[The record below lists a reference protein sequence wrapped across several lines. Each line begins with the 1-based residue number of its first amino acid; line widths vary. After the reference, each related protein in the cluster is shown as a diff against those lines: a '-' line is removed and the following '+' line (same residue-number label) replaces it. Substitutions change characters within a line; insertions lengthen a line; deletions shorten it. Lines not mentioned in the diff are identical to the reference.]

1 MAELNGVPANLNQ
14 VQVLALTNYGHFTSM
29 RIDNQ
34 RVRGLSLH
42 LERLVR
48 DCRQVFDADL
58 DADRIRLLIRHALA
72 DVGRPV
78 VVRVTVFDPALE
90 LGHFG
95 ADAQPQIL
103 ITSRPA
109 AHLPLPALR
118 LQSASYRRDMP
129 HVKHVGLFG
138 SLQRKRIAQ
147 RNNFDDALFVNADAT
162 ITEAATSN
170 VGFVDG
176 DRIVWPQADCL
187 AGVTMRLICQAR
199 DEHATTVPITLEQ
212 LADVDAVF
220 ATNAAA
226 GIRPVTAID
235 AFHWLEEHPI
245 LNHLREEYA
254 SLPAELL

>member
-1 MAELNGVPANLNQ
+1 VAELNGVPAEPDQ
-14 VQVLALTNYGHFTSM
+14 IEALALINYGHFTSM
-29 RIDNQ
+29 RVDNH

-42 LERLVR
+42 LERLMR
-48 DCRQVFDADL
+48 DCHQVFDADL
-58 DADRIRLLIRHALA
+58 DVDRIRHLIRHALA
-72 DVGRPV
+72 DISRPV

-90 LGHFG
+90 LGRLG
-95 ADAQPQIL
+95 ADAQPQVL
-103 ITSRPA
+103 ITTRPA
-109 AHLPLPALR
+109 EHLPLPALR
-118 LQSASYRRDMP
+118 LQSAIYRRDMP

-187 AGVTMRLICQAR
+187 PGVTMRLICQAR
-199 DEHATTVPITLEQ
+199 DEHATTAPITREQ

-220 ATNAAA
+220 ATNAAT

-235 AFHWLEEHPI
+235 AFRWPNEHPT
-245 LNHLREEYA
+245 LNHLRKEYA
-254 SLPAELL
+254 SLPTELL